1 MFNFKLNIY
10 GLRVIVALCAIVLF
24 RNKEGQKETENEK
37 TERSNNIK
45 RNTESV
51 EEKKEIE
58 RKELWKNCDYIK
70 KRSGER
76 IKQRNWKK

>member
-58 RKELWKNCDYIK
+58 RKELWKNCNYTLRK
-70 KRSGER
+70 EAEKG
-76 IKQRNWKK
+76 